1 MKVKSLVDRLEAAG
15 RTETLTADGQ
25 LYLDAAMKIKELE
38 EDCTVLRCRV
48 QLLKG
53 QRNRLQERVWQLLGL
68 TAGSGS

>member
-15 RTETLTADGQ
+15 RNETLADGQ

>member
-15 RTETLTADGQ
+15 RNETLADGQ

-53 QRNRLQERVWQLLGL
+53 QRNRLQERVWKLLGI
-68 TAGSGS
+68 TAESGS